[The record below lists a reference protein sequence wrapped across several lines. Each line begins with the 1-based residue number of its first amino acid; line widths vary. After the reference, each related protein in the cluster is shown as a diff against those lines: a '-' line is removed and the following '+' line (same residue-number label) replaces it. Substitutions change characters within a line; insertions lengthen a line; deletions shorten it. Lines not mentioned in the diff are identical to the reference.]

1 MTSSKFLLRMRSD
14 AVYLEVLP
22 LIVFGVFMLFRE
34 LVDQQFSLASVS
46 FILRFVKRSKIE
58 SLKSAASYGRAFM
71 RLVRAIVG

>member
-14 AVYLEVLP
+14 AAYLEVLP
-22 LIVFGVFMLFRE
+22 LVFGVFMLFRE

-58 SLKSAASYGRAFM
+58 SLKSAASYLLMGELLCA
-71 RLVRAIVG
+71 